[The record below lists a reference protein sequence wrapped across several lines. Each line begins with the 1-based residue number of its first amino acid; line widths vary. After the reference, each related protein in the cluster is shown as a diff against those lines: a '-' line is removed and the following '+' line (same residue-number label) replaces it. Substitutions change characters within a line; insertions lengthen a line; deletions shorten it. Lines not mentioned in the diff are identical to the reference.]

1 MRSLTFSARTGNNSN
16 KEDRAL
22 PWRLAPDAKRRK
34 RVDEAGFFA
43 RYLRSCETHLPALSD
58 PILAV
63 LFIYVF
69 EESATQFVYPM
80 PQFLPMPW
88 FVSITETAPLFA
100 RSLRILLEFPTS
112 TSRFGFISSSSQ
124 GINHHTPAEF
134 ALALYLISLP

>member
-1 MRSLTFSARTGNNSN
+1 MKPASSRGIYN
-16 KEDRAL
+16 
-22 PWRLAPDAKRRK
+22 PAKRI
-34 RVDEAGFFA
+34 FP
-43 RYLRSCETHLPALSD
+43 LCSLSD

-88 FVSITETAPLFA
+88 FVSITEAPPLFA

-134 ALALYLISLP
+134 ALAGPLSDFPSLKAQAKFGTTFAQIVTAVDL